1 MKMKLS
7 LVRACLVSFCVVSAS
22 PGLAQLVSPPQ
33 SLASEADPAA
43 QLSENLKALARD
55 PYNVDA
61 LLLAGQG
68 ALAIGDANA
77 AFGFFARAE
86 ELSPQN
92 WRAKTGLGSSL
103 TMLEKSREALRVFD
117 EALALGAPEQDV
129 VADRGLAH
137 DLEGD
142 GKKAQRDYLTA
153 LRLRP
158 TDEVTRRLAL
168 SLGIAGDKEAA
179 LARLDPLVRKN
190 DQGAWRARAFILAMN
205 GDTPGAER
213 IVRMVAP
220 ADTAASMLGF
230 MQRLTGLGSAAKA
243 HAVHFGTLP
252 AMNSNSPVLLTEDS
266 FQPLEAGA
274 AVKLAVT
281 EADRRSAPANSD
293 ASGTADVRRAGRSG
307 RDSQLAALAARGR
320 SASAI
325 APSGM
330 AAPLAAAEQAST
342 RAASLAAAAPPGL
355 PTPMAQTPV
364 ARFEVP
370 PAPARASASGVGD
383 MAHAPVAS
391 ARSTLPSAPSLAS
404 APPVARAAPT
414 PVTTPPVTTPPAA
427 SATSAPAGT
436 MAAPSVSAAPAVQ
449 SASLPA
455 STASQ
460 MQLPAIATGTVF
472 SSAAPQSSAPGAS
485 VSPATASVAPAA
497 PSPEAAA
504 IQLAQASTPAAQMPE
519 TTASSQS
526 LLDQEAPVQLAE
538 AAPVQPSLPM
548 AEQPP
553 APAPR
558 LTLGEIVNTLQLEPE
573 SAPVALPD
581 AAKLKALR
589 LTAQKKAAAEEK
601 ARAEKAAQERKAA
614 EEAAKARRNPA
625 RLWVQIATGRN
636 TAGLPGTWR
645 NLKSQAPKALGDQ
658 KPWSVP
664 YLQTNRL
671 LVGPMR
677 SSKAARELVKD
688 LASEGVKAMVFNS
701 EAGQEIERVDN

>member
-1 MKMKLS
+1 MKLS
-7 LVRACLVSFCVVSAS
+7 LMRACLVSFCVVAAS

-33 SLASEADPAA
+33 SLANEADPAA

-92 WRAKTGLGSSL
+92 WRAKSGLGSSL

-117 EALALGAPEQDV
+117 EAIALGAPEQDV

-205 GDTPGAER
+205 GDTSGAER

-230 MQRLTGLGSAAKA
+230 MQRLTGLGAAAKA

-252 AMNSNSPVLLTEDS
+252 ATSGNSPVLLTEDS

-274 AVKLAVT
+274 AVKLAVAET
-281 EADRRSAPANSD
+281 DRRPSSAPADMSSSGD
-293 ASGTADVRRAGRSG
+293 ARRGARPS
-307 RDSQLAALAARGR
+307 RDPQLAALAARGR
-320 SASAI
+320 SASGM

-330 AAPLAAAEQAST
+330 AAPLSSSDQPSVSTAGIAPATSAS
-342 RAASLAAAAPPGL
+342 PPM
-355 PTPMAQTPV
+355 PMAQAPA

-370 PAPARASASGVGD
+370 SPPPRATASSPVNRAPAPSPAVQTAVPSVPPPTSAPSVVRT
-383 MAHAPVAS
+383 APAPVA
-391 ARSTLPSAPSLAS
+391 
-404 APPVARAAPT
+404 APPVSSAAT
-414 PVTTPPVTTPPAA
+414 
-427 SATSAPAGT
+427 APAVT
-436 MAAPSVSAAPAVQ
+436 MAAPSASSAPVVQ
-449 SASLPA
+449 SATLPA

-460 MQLPAIATGTVF
+460 MQLPTGTTGTVF
-472 SSAAPQSSAPGAS
+472 SSAAQQSSAP
-485 VSPATASVAPAA
+485 VPTLPPAA
-497 PSPEAAA
+497 APITQAAPVAETVPSQIAQVADPVPQIPENTA
-504 IQLAQASTPAAQMPE
+504 
-519 TTASSQS
+519 ASSS
-526 LLDQEAPVQLAE
+526 PVDQDVPVQLAE
-538 AAPVQPSLPM
+538 APTAQAQPSLPM
-548 AEQPP
+548 AALPP

-589 LTAQKKAAAEEK
+589 LAAQKKAAAEEK

-677 SSKAARELVKD
+677 SSKAARDLVKD

>member
-1 MKMKLS
+1 MKLS

-117 EALALGAPEQDV
+117 EALALGAPEQEV

-274 AVKLAVT
+274 AVKLAVAET
-281 EADRRSAPANSD
+281 DRRSSPANSD
-293 ASGTADVRRAGRSG
+293 ASSSADARRAARSG
-307 RDSQLAALAARGR
+307 RDPQLAALAARGR
-320 SASAI
+320 SASGI

-342 RAASLAAAAPPGL
+342 STASLAAAAPAGSPM
-355 PTPMAQTPV
+355 PMAQAPA

-370 PAPARASASGVGD
+370 PAPARASASGLGD
-383 MAHAPVAS
+383 RAQAPVVA
-391 ARSTLPSAPSLAS
+391 AQSTLTSSPSLAS
-404 APPVARAAPT
+404 APPAARAAPA
-414 PVTTPPVTTPPAA
+414 PVTTQPVA
-427 SATSAPAGT
+427 SATTAPAVT
-436 MAAPSVSAAPAVQ
+436 MAAPSVSSAPAVQ
-449 SASLPA
+449 SAILPA

-460 MQLPAIATGTVF
+460 MQLPAVATGTVF
-472 SSAAPQSSAPGAS
+472 SSAAPQSSAPAATL
-485 VSPATASVAPAA
+485 SPATASMASAV
-497 PSPEAAA
+497 PSPEAAS

-526 LLDQEAPVQLAE
+526 LVEQEAPAELAE

-589 LTAQKKAAAEEK
+589 LAAQKKAAAEEK

-625 RLWVQIATGRN
+625 
-636 TAGLPGTWR
+636 
-645 NLKSQAPKALGDQ
+645 
-658 KPWSVP
+658 
-664 YLQTNRL
+664 
-671 LVGPMR
+671 
-677 SSKAARELVKD
+677 
-688 LASEGVKAMVFNS
+688 
-701 EAGQEIERVDN
+701 

>member
-33 SLASEADPAA
+33 TLSTEADPAA

-61 LLLAGQG
+61 LLQAGQG

-117 EALALGAPEQDV
+117 EALALGAPEQEL

-168 SLGIAGDKEAA
+168 SLGIAGEKEAA

-205 GDTPGAER
+205 GDAPGAER

-230 MQRLTGLGSAAKA
+230 MQRLTSLGAAAKA

-252 AMNSNSPVLLTEDS
+252 ATSSNSAVLLAEDS
-266 FQPLEAGA
+266 FQPLDAGA

-281 EADRRSAPANSD
+281 ETDRRASTANGEASSA
-293 ASGTADVRRAGRSG
+293 ADTRRTGRAGR
-307 RDSQLAALAARGR
+307 DPQLASLAARGR
-320 SASAI
+320 SAAGI

-330 AAPLAAAEQAST
+330 AAPLAGGEQTSANIAST
-342 RAASLAAAAPPGL
+342 PAASASGPALSMGQAP
-355 PTPMAQTPV
+355 A

-370 PAPARASASGVGD
+370 PAPARASTAAGANRAS
-383 MAHAPVAS
+383 APVAAPRAS
-391 ARSTLPSAPSLAS
+391 ASNAPPIVSAQAAPNRVPAPVSALPSGPSAS
-404 APPVARAAPT
+404 PS
-414 PVTTPPVTTPPAA
+414 AA
-427 SATSAPAGT
+427 SAS
-436 MAAPSVSAAPAVQ
+436 SAAPPPVSAPGVSSTPAVQ
-449 SASLPA
+449 VASLPA
-455 STASQ
+455 SSAPQ
-460 MQLPAIATGTVF
+460 MQLPATATGTVY
-472 SSAAPQSSAPGAS
+472 SSPAQPGTSAELPAAMPAPQ
-485 VSPATASVAPAA
+485 PAA
-497 PSPEAAA
+497 
-504 IQLAQASTPAAQMPE
+504 
-519 TTASSQS
+519 
-526 LLDQEAPVQLAE
+526 
-538 AAPVQPSLPM
+538 AAPVVVAQANAPVPEMPASTASAQPLVDPEPSVQSAAVTPAPQSLPM
-548 AEQPP
+548 ADQPP
-553 APAPR
+553 APAVR
-558 LTLGEIVNTLQLEPE
+558 LTLGEIVNTLELEPE

-581 AAKLKALR
+581 AARLNALR
-589 LTAQKKAAAEEK
+589 VAAQRKAAAEEK

-645 NLKSQAPKALGDQ
+645 SLKSQAPKALGDQ

-677 SSKAARELVKD
+677 SSKAARDLVKD